1 MFSALIIEDNLRI
14 QEELENSVEKLGVD
28 VVGKVSCEEDAKA
41 VITENNPDVIF
52 CDINLPDFNGFSFAE
67 QLKLIYPSIEVV
79 FITGYT
85 EFAHKAFEIQAIDY
99 LTKPFSYERLK
110 ECVKRLHSHFNKEK
124 NQKSMQLDLLP
135 IKSNKGINFLET
147 NNIIYIS
154 SEGKFSTIISIDSGK
169 YKEIK
174 TSETLKS
181 IEERLDPNRF
191 ARTHKSFIVNLSQVN
206 RIEPSGQTNLIFF
219 KSCSDMAYLSKNY
232 MLTLYKKLNFR

>member
-14 QEELENSVEKLGVD
+14 QEELASSISKLGVE
-28 VVGKVSCEEDAKA
+28 VVGKVCYEKDAKA
-41 VITENNPDVIF
+41 VIRENTPNVIF

-67 QLKLIYPSIEVV
+67 QLRVTYPFIEVV

-99 LTKPFSYERLK
+99 LTKPFSHERLK
-110 ECVKRLHSHFNKEK
+110 ECVKKLHCHFNKEK
-124 NQKSMQLDLLP
+124 DKKSVQLDLLL

-147 NNIIYIS
+147 TNIIYIS
-154 SEGKFSTIISIDSGK
+154 SEGKFSRIISIDSGK

-191 ARTHKSFIVNLSQVN
+191 VRTHKSFIVNLSQVN

-232 MLTLYKKLNFR
+232 MLTLYKKMNFK